1 MWDNI
6 YQPDQ
11 TGSEGGL
18 IISDEEYKDSCRIT
32 LEKCERYYAITCGI
46 YGGMMH
52 TVFCNSTQYQ
62 ETYNNMKK
70 DLQEFIDRNTS
81 DEEEIERTVPVV
93 EAIVSRFDVP
103 VSVDTY

>member
-70 DLQEFIDRNTS
+70 DLQEFNFLM
-81 DEEEIERTVPVV
+81 PVR
-93 EAIVSRFDVP
+93 ISTGITKSIF
-103 VSVDTY
+103 TM

>member
-32 LEKCERYYAITCGI
+32 LEN
-46 YGGMMH
+46 
-52 TVFCNSTQYQ
+52 V
-62 ETYNNMKK
+62 K
-70 DLQEFIDRNTS
+70 DIMPSHVEFMA
-81 DEEEIERTVPVV
+81 E
-93 EAIVSRFDVP
+93 
-103 VSVDTY
+103 